1 MTFLKGWRTRL
12 VSLAGVTL
20 AFLELIDPGLLG
32 NALGP
37 DWKNWVIFAYPVIYG
52 LLREVTN
59 TPAGKKS

>member
-12 VSLAGVTL
+12 VTLAGITL
-20 AFLELIDPGLLG
+20 FVLDLIDPHLLG

-37 DWKNWVIFAYPVIYG
+37 NWKDWVIFAYPVIYG